1 MSPLWS
7 DMALARAAWAKA
19 EEAALVDE
27 GKVKQAEG
35 GEPPGAARAS
45 SSHRQLRASE
55 ETFALNREA

>member
-27 GKVKQAEG
+27 GKVKPLEAVR
-35 GEPPGAARAS
+35 PKAASRPARRVLHPRFGS
-45 SSHRQLRASE
+45 
-55 ETFALNREA
+55 FAL

>member
-27 GKVKQAEG
+27 GKVKPLQ
-35 GEPPGAARAS
+35 AARPNAAS
-45 SSHRQLRASE
+45 RPVRRVLHPRMSS
-55 ETFALNREA
+55 FAL

>member
-27 GKVKQAEG
+27 GKVKPLQALG
-35 GEPPGAARAS
+35 PKAASRPARRVLHS
-45 SSHRQLRASE
+45 RMGS
-55 ETFALNREA
+55 FAL

>member
-27 GKVKQAEG
+27 GKVKPLQAG
-35 GEPPGAARAS
+35 RPKVAS
-45 SSHRQLRASE
+45 RPVRRVLHPRMSS
-55 ETFALNREA
+55 FAL